1 MQEIKVALEVSDS
14 KGVVASE
21 LGKDRVTLDAI
32 RKLLKIQHI
41 RSENGSLYLTQT
53 GREQPLISFGG

>member
-1 MQEIKVALEVSDS
+1 MQEIKVALEVSDP
-14 KGVVASE
+14 KGVVAAE

-32 RKLLKIQHI
+32 RKLLKIQHM

-53 GREQPLISFGG
+53 GREQFLISFGG